1 MEYLIPSPHF
11 QSVCVPRSEMGL
23 LWTGYIWVLL
33 LYPKIS
39 IFLFVS
45 SPCVYSYSVY
55 SEWDSLCFLDR
66 IYYFLSYVKEVF
78 GYNLFSY
85 FLRHFIFFLLD
96 PYNSNVDEFN
106 FVPEVSKSILNFSH
120 LSFLFSSSTV
130 ISTISHLVY
139 PFFCLKYFA
148 TDSY

>member
-1 MEYLIPSPHF
+1 MDRIY
-11 QSVCVPRSEMGL
+11 MGL
-23 LWTGYIWVLL
+23 TFVSKN
-33 LYPKIS
+33 KIQIC

-55 SEWDSLCFLDR
+55 SEWDSLCFLDW

-78 GYNLFSY
+78 GYNLFNY

-96 PYNSNVDEFN
+96 PYNSNAGEFN

-130 ISTISHLVY
+130 ISTIPHLVY

-148 TDSY
+148 IDSY